1 MMILHGASAQ
11 ADARNSTDMYGSDR
25 FQALYPTHRRRKFK
39 RSCLSSKSQSS
50 SPHIRSVE
58 AISGIIGW
66 TAQWAEA
73 LTHPLR
79 FLHLQ
84 LKGSGTLIDLLQLSK
99 MAIENSDDLS
109 ELHQD
114 ARSAIIIQKMNAGR
128 LTGSSAL
135 PVLLRVDVA
144 SLISS
149 IMVVRSLPISS
160 SRSDSLQAIW

>member
-1 MMILHGASAQ
+1 MILHGASAQ

-25 FQALYPTHRRRKFK
+25 FQALYPTHHRRKFK

-109 ELHQD
+109 E
-114 ARSAIIIQKMNAGR
+114 RIICLACLAESRRCIIDLFNHGSQILAHFVQSLGQFAGD
-128 LTGSSAL
+128 LVG
-135 PVLLRVDVA
+135 
-144 SLISS
+144 
-149 IMVVRSLPISS
+149 SLPLLIG
-160 SRSDSLQAIW
+160 R